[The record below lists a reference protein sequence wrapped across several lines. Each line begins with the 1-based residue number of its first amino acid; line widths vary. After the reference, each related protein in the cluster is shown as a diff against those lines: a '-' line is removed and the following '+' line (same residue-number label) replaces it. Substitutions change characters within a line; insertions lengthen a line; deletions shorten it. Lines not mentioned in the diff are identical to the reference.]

1 VGIKS
6 WFGGGAN
13 KATPQEYTIDDL
25 VVLERYEEAGDRL
38 RAKLK
43 TNSEDLHTHLKLAE
57 VYTHLKQHE
66 KAVDEY
72 GFVAEEYAS
81 DGFYDKGIALLS
93 KAMKLAPLDTSMRFK
108 IDRMQR
114 EKSMEHIRGLALEGL
129 RAAGGQKAG
138 TSALQLG
145 RLWHNLV
152 GSSLVEHLSGE
163 QLKRLF
169 SNMELIELPAGTLL
183 AREGSQEAFL
193 LLLVQGLIEVSVPIS
208 GANPANPTNPANAAN
223 IAGTGK
229 TTVLRSFTSG
239 QIVGESALLERGSWP
254 ADYQV
259 TEPLLA
265 LKLTREGLEKSLLGN
280 SDPRAFLESL
290 REQHN
295 DRDVAASLRR
305 LRTGA

>member
-1 VGIKS
+1 MGIKS

-43 TNSEDLHTHLKLAE
+43 TNPEDLHTHLKLAE

-114 EKSMEHIRGLALEGL
+114 EKSMEHIRAQALEGL

-152 GSSLVEHLSGE
+152 GSSLVEHLSGD

-169 SNMELIELPAGTLL
+169 SNMELVELTTGTLL

-193 LLLVQGLIEVSVPIS
+193 LLLVQGLIEVSVPIGTS
-208 GANPANPTNPANAAN
+208 
-223 IAGTGK
+223 AGTGGR

-254 ADYQV
+254 ADYKV

-265 LKLTREGLEKSLLGN
+265 LKLTREGLEKSLVGN

-305 LRTGA
+305 LRTGV

>member
-6 WFGGGAN
+6 WFGGGA
-13 KATPQEYTIDDL
+13 KQAPQEYTIDDL

-43 TNSEDLHTHLKLAE
+43 TNPEDLHTRLKLAE
-57 VYTHLKQHE
+57 VYTQLKQHE

-81 DGFYDKGIALLS
+81 DGFYEKGIALLS
-93 KAMKLAPLDTSMRFK
+93 KAMKLAPLDTSLRFK
-108 IDRMQR
+108 IDKLQR
-114 EKSMEHIRGLALEGL
+114 EKSMEQVRALALEGL

-169 SNMELIELPAGTLL
+169 STMELIELPAGTLV
-183 AREGSQEAFL
+183 AAAESREGFL
-193 LLLVQGLIEVSVPIS
+193 LLLVQGLVEVSVP
-208 GANPANPTNPANAAN
+208 ANE
-223 IAGTGK
+223 GR

-239 QIVGESALLERGSWP
+239 DLIGEAALLERGTWP
-254 ADYQV
+254 ADYTV
-259 TEPLLA
+259 TEPVLA
-265 LKLTREGLEKSLLGN
+265 LKLTREGLEKSLVGN
-280 SDPRAFLESL
+280 SDPRAFLDSL

-295 DRDVAASLRR
+295 DRDVAAALRR
-305 LRTGA
+305 LRPGT

>member
-6 WFGGGAN
+6 WFGGGA
-13 KATPQEYTIDDL
+13 KPTSQEYTIDDL

-43 TNSEDLHTHLKLAE
+43 INPEDLHTRLKLAE
-57 VYTHLKQHE
+57 VYTQLKQYE

-72 GFVAEEYAS
+72 GFVADEYAS

-93 KAMKLAPLDTSMRFK
+93 KSMKLSPLDTSLRFK
-108 IDRMQR
+108 IDKLQR
-114 EKSMEHIRGLALEGL
+114 EKSMEQVRALALEGL

-169 SNMELIELPAGTLL
+169 STMELIELPVGTVV
-183 AREGSQEAFL
+183 AQEGSKDAFL
-193 LLLVQGLIEVSVPIS
+193 LLLVQGLIEVTV
-208 GANPANPTNPANAAN
+208 PANA
-223 IAGTGK
+223 GK
-229 TTVLRSFTSG
+229 STVLRSFTSG
-239 QIVGESALLERGSWP
+239 QIVGEAALLERGSWP
-254 ADYQV
+254 ADYAV
-259 TEPLLA
+259 TEPILA
-265 LKLTREGLEKSLLGN
+265 LKLTREGLEKSLVGN
-280 SDPRAFLESL
+280 SDPRAFLDSL

-295 DRDVAASLRR
+295 DRDVAVSLRR